1 VVRTFKIAGR
11 YAGSCWAGVLDF
23 VEPHQLVWGVRVPGG
38 KEKHA
43 GGVQDGFLRV
53 LNHLQKV
60 PAREGWRKD
69 GRQPC

>member
-1 VVRTFKIAGR
+1 MVRTIFTG
-11 YAGSCWAGVLDF
+11 YAGANRRTLDF
-23 VEPHQLVWGVRVPGG
+23 VDQLVWGVRVPGG

-53 LNHLQKV
+53 LNLLQKA